1 MTSAKTDLLKDS
13 PVHRIGT
20 DHSILGLRYHLSLD
34 RQYKLIKEFCL
45 IKDNYIY
52 IYQDQKT
59 NDLFVST
66 NKSIEETNNQ
76 QLVLMTAYNTNAS
89 SIMQKISI
97 RIDHAVAVNVNWNL
111 LTVGQMMRTS
121 KKISSSRRKL
131 WLYLLKL
138 LPSNITNLYRMGVPT
153 ALMSSALL
161 CASIAEVKEKV
172 LGMTNMHPK
181 LMAMPPTWRNIA
193 SYANAHF
200 DNDFITALKPLEIL
214 KMVKLHRNSSILVD
228 NVRDDIVAGVISAKD
243 LLNSVKYLNYTSYS
257 PKMYSVVNSAFMT
270 IGLGYYFQRPKRANY
285 LTYKYL
291 YTFIRRKGS
300 AKCTASYDLLLQ
312 YQ

>member
-1 MTSAKTDLLKDS
+1 MTSTQIDLLDAG
-13 PVHRIGT
+13 PTDRII
-20 DHSILGLRYHLSLD
+20 DNHSILWLGYHLSPN

-66 NKSIEETNNQ
+66 NKSIEKTSNQ

-89 SIMQKISI
+89 NIMEKISI
-97 RIDHAVAVNVNWNL
+97 RIDHAVAVNVSWNL
-111 LTVGQMMRTS
+111 PTVGQMMHTG
-121 KKISSSRRKL
+121 KKIASSRRKL

-153 ALMSSALL
+153 ALMRNALS
-161 CASIAEVKEKV
+161 CTSIAEVKEKV

-181 LMAMPPTWRNIA
+181 LMAMPPTWRNFA

-214 KMVKLHRNSSILVD
+214 KMVKLSRQSAALVD
-228 NVRDDIVAGVISAKD
+228 NVRDDIVAGVVSAKD
-243 LLNSVKYLNYTSYS
+243 FLNSVKYLNYTSYS
-257 PKMYSVVNSAFMT
+257 PKMYSVVNSAFTT
-270 IGLGYYFQRPKRANY
+270 IGLGHYFQYPNRPEY

-300 AKCTASYDLLLQ
+300 SKCTASYDLLLQ